1 MAITPRDARYP
12 FLAAARQAVTDAGVD
27 LAELVATDEP
37 AVERGRE
44 RVERAL
50 LAGRVDSET
59 PDQWRVDDELLS
71 YPIARILVSLLDS
84 PAAVDKYAAAEAK
97 TAIER
102 LHEDLDSATDDLR
115 STPSTGIDR
124 DTLIAELGLE
134 GAIRPEPAVSAATGA
149 ATAGERTASG
159 EVATGDDPAWFRV
172 GVGTYL
178 ELAAGAR
185 GDGWRLVNRE
195 LTAGSVRVER
205 EELFRLLR
213 TAIRRRVA
221 EGLPFDGLDEDDGI
235 AAELEAELTELRRLL
250 SERTRVGEIDFVA
263 RELFPPCIENLL
275 QKSEDGIELESV
287 EQFTLMAFLTGIGM
301 DADEIVAFCAN
312 SSLDPE
318 GIRYQ
323 TEYLKDDRGTQYPP
337 PSCETLSAYGICHN
351 EDDHWK
357 VAGHP
362 LAYYQQRVEAAD
374 DAVDWREQ
382 AVDE

>member
-12 FLAAARQAVTDAGVD
+12 FLAAARETVTETGVD
-27 LAELVATDEP
+27 LGTLVADDEP
-37 AVERGRE
+37 AVKRGRE

-50 LAGRVDSET
+50 LAGRVDTET
-59 PDQWRVDDELLS
+59 PDEWRLEDELLS

-84 PAAVDKYAAAEAK
+84 PAAVEKYAAAEAK

-102 LHEDLDSATDDLR
+102 LTSDIDAAGSELR
-115 STPSTGIDR
+115 STPDASLDR
-124 DTLIAELGLE
+124 ATLIAELGLDS
-134 GAIRPEPAVSAATGA
+134 AITPEADTPQPAAAP
-149 ATAGERTASG
+149 E
-159 EVATGDDPAWFRV
+159 WFRV
-172 GVGTYL
+172 AVGTYL
-178 ELAAGAR
+178 GLATGL
-185 GDGWRLVNRE
+185 GDDWRLVNRE
-195 LTAGSVRVER
+195 LSDGAVRVDR

-213 TAIRRRVA
+213 AAIRRRVA
-221 EGLPFDGLDEDDGI
+221 EGLPFEGLDEEEGI

-250 SERTRVGEIDFVA
+250 SERSRVGEIDFVA

-275 QKSEDGIELESV
+275 QKAEDGIELEAI

-301 DADEIVAFCAN
+301 DADEIVAFCEDA
-312 SSLDPE
+312 SLDPE

-323 TEYLKDDRGTQYPP
+323 IEYLKADRGTQYPP

-362 LAYYQQRVEAAD
+362 LAYYQHRLEATD
-374 DAVDWREQ
+374 DDLVDWREQ
-382 AVDE
+382 AVVDDSE

>member
-12 FLAAARQAVTDAGVD
+12 FLAAARAAVTEAGVD

-37 AVERGRE
+37 AVDRGRE

-59 PDQWRVDDELLS
+59 PDQWRVEDELLS

-84 PAAVDKYAAAEAK
+84 PAAVEKYAAAEAK

-102 LHEDLDSATDDLR
+102 LQDDLENAGDELR
-115 STPSTGIDR
+115 STPSAGIDR
-124 DTLIAELGLE
+124 ETLITELGLE
-134 GAIRPEPAVSAATGA
+134 GSIRPEREGATTTGD
-149 ATAGERTASG
+149 ATAGDE
-159 EVATGDDPAWFRV
+159 PAWFHV

-178 ELAAGAR
+178 ELASGAR

-195 LTAGSVRVER
+195 LSDGAVRVER

-221 EGLPFDGLDEDDGI
+221 EGLPFDGLNEDEGI
-235 AAELEAELTELRRLL
+235 AAELEAELTDLRRLL

-275 QKSEDGIELESV
+275 QKAEDGIELEGF

-301 DADEIVAFCAN
+301 DADEIVAFCAA
-312 SSLDPE
+312 SSLEPE

-323 TEYLKDDRGTQYPP
+323 TEYLKADRGTQYPP

-362 LAYYQQRVEAAD
+362 LEYYQQQLETAD
-374 DAVDWREQ
+374 DVVDWREQ
-382 AVDE
+382 AADD

>member
-12 FLAAARQAVTDAGVD
+12 FLASARETVTETGVD
-27 LAELVATDEP
+27 LGTLVANDEP

-50 LAGRVDSET
+50 LAGQVYAEE
-59 PDQWRVDDELLS
+59 PDGWQEEWRNKDELLS

-84 PAAVDKYAAAEAK
+84 PAAIEKYAAAEAK

-102 LHEDLDSATDDLR
+102 LRTDIDAGGTELR
-115 STPSTGIDR
+115 STPDASLDR
-124 DTLIAELGLE
+124 ATLISELGLNGTITPE
-134 GAIRPEPAVSAATGA
+134 ADTPQPAAAPEWFQVAI
-149 ATAGERTASG
+149 
-159 EVATGDDPAWFRV
+159 
-172 GVGTYL
+172 GTYL
-178 ELAAGAR
+178 DLATGL
-185 GDGWRLVNRE
+185 GDEWRLVNRE
-195 LTAGSVRVER
+195 LSDGQVRVDR

-213 TAIRRRVA
+213 AAIRRRVA
-221 EGLPFDGLDEDDGI
+221 EGLPFEGLNEDEGI

-250 SERTRVGEIDFVA
+250 SERTTVGEIDFVA

-275 QKSEDGIELESV
+275 QKAEEGVELESI

-301 DADEIVAFCAN
+301 DADEIIAFCGA

-323 TEYLKDDRGTQYPP
+323 IEYLQADRGTQYPP

-351 EDDHWK
+351 EDDHWQ

-362 LAYYQQRVEAAD
+362 LAYYQHRLDAAED
-374 DAVDWREQ
+374 GLVDWRER
-382 AVDE
+382 AERGDTG

>member
-1 MAITPRDARYP
+1 MAITARHARYP
-12 FLAAARQAVTDAGVD
+12 FLAAARKAVTEAGVE
-27 LAELVATDEP
+27 LETLVANDEP
-37 AVERGRE
+37 AVERARE

-59 PDQWRVDDELLS
+59 PDEWRVDDELLS
-71 YPIARILVSLLDS
+71 YPLARILVSLLDS
-84 PAAVDKYAAAEAK
+84 PAAIDKYAAAEAK

-102 LHEDLDSATDDLR
+102 LKTDLDSGDELR
-115 STPSTGIDR
+115 STPSASIDR
-124 DTLIAELGLE
+124 DTLVAELDLE
-134 GAIRPEPAVSAATGA
+134 TAIQAERDA
-149 ATAGERTASG
+149 ATAM
-159 EVATGDDPAWFRV
+159 DDPAWFRV

-178 ELAAGAR
+178 ELASGAR

-195 LTAGSVRVER
+195 LVDGTVRVER

-221 EGLPFDGLDEDDGI
+221 EGLPFDGLDEDAGI
-235 AAELEAELTELRRLL
+235 AAELSAQLTDLRRLL

-275 QKSEDGIELESV
+275 QKAEDGIELEGF

-301 DADEIVAFCAN
+301 DADEIVAFCAE
-312 SSLDPE
+312 SSLAPA

-357 VAGHP
+357 IAGHP
-362 LAYYQQRVEAAD
+362 LAYYQERLDAAD
-374 DAVDWREQ
+374 ADLVDWREQ
-382 AVDE
+382 AAEG

>member
-12 FLAAARQAVTDAGVD
+12 FLAAARETVTETGVD
-27 LAELVATDEP
+27 LGTLVANDEP
-37 AVERGRE
+37 AVDRGRE

-50 LAGRVDSET
+50 LAGRVDAET
-59 PDQWRVDDELLS
+59 PDEWRLEDELLS

-84 PAAVDKYAAAEAK
+84 PAAVEKYAAAEAK

-102 LHEDLDSATDDLR
+102 LKDDLDTAGSELR
-115 STPSTGIDR
+115 STPDASLDR
-124 DTLIAELGLE
+124 ATLIAELGLD
-134 GAIRPEPAVSAATGA
+134 GAITPEADTPQPAAAP
-149 ATAGERTASG
+149 E
-159 EVATGDDPAWFRV
+159 WFWIE
-172 GVGTYL
+172 VGTYL
-178 ELAAGAR
+178 DLATGL
-185 GDGWRLVNRE
+185 GDDWRLVNRE
-195 LTAGSVRVER
+195 LSDGQVRVDR

-213 TAIRRRVA
+213 AAIRRRVA
-221 EGLPFDGLDEDDGI
+221 EGLPFEGLDKDEGI

-250 SERTRVGEIDFVA
+250 SERTTVGEIDFVA

-275 QKSEDGIELESV
+275 QKAEDGIELEAI

-301 DADEIVAFCAN
+301 DADEIVAFCGE

-323 TEYLKDDRGTQYPP
+323 IEYLQADRGTQYPP
-337 PSCETLSAYGICHN
+337 PSCETLSTYGICHN

-362 LAYYQQRVEAAD
+362 LAYYQHQLEATD
-374 DAVDWREQ
+374 DDLVDWREQ
-382 AVDE
+382 AAVDDSE